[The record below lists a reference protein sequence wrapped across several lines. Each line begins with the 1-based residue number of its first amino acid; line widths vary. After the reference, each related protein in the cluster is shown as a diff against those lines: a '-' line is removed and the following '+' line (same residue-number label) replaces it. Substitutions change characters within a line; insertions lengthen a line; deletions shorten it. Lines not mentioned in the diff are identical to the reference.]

1 MYKTLLISGTITE
14 DKLLP
19 EEKINLDEVFENVI
33 NLYSE
38 NLINIIYNTLV
49 IVNKEE
55 NPEAIA
61 QYIDGLN
68 LFMSKNNKQIQN
80 WIKVNLIY

>member
-1 MYKTLLISGTITE
+1 MANVNHAYMMEYFIFILN
-14 DKLLP
+14 
-19 EEKINLDEVFENVI
+19 INYI
-33 NLYSE
+33 
-38 NLINIIYNTLV
+38 INIIYNTLV
-49 IVNKEE
+49 IVDKEE

-80 WIKVNLIY
+80 WIKVNLIYLI